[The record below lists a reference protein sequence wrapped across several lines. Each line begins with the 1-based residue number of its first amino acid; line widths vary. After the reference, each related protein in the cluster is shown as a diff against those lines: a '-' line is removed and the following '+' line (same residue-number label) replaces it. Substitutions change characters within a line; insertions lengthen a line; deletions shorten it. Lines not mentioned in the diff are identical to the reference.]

1 MKNGQIN
8 LNTKTK
14 KSISFKRNYLNML
27 YMLPVTLGIVC
38 FTLIPMISSLVY
50 SLCDYVPADRLNPIS
65 NFGFQNYK
73 LIFTQDFQSVLNSFY
88 VTFRF
93 TIVAGGLTF
102 VGSYLVALCLN
113 QKMKGIGVFRIIY
126 YIPSLVPAVA
136 GSLLWNNIT
145 AGNGFF
151 NQILVGLGFDAYP
164 FYSENET
171 IFPTLCMLTVFGLGG
186 NSVMWLAQM
195 KNIPNDLYEAASLDG
210 ANSFKKFL
218 HITLPMTTPMIFYL
232 MIMSII
238 TSLQS
243 FSYYP
248 IYTLQGSP
256 SELNF
261 IVIKIYTEFMTLKN
275 YSYACA
281 LSWVLF
287 FVIGLLTLT
296 IFKKSKWVYYGE
308 ES

>member
-1 MKNGQIN
+1 MKSVEF
-8 LNTKTK
+8 TAKTAK
-14 KSISFKRNYLNML
+14 RRAFRRNYLNML
-27 YMLPVTLGIVC
+27 YMLPVTLGIIG

-73 LIFTQDFQSVLNSFY
+73 LIFTQDFESVLNSFY
-88 VTFRF
+88 VTFRY
-93 TIVAGGLTF
+93 TIVVGGITF

-113 QKMKGIGVFRIIY
+113 QSLKGIGVFRVIY

-145 AGNGFF
+145 VGNGFF
-151 NQILVGLGFDAYP
+151 NQILVGIGLDPYP

-171 IFPTLCMLTVFGLGG
+171 IFPTLCMLAIFGLGG

-195 KNIPNDLYEAASLDG
+195 KNVPKDLYEAASLDG
-210 ANSFKKFL
+210 ANAFQKFS

-232 MIMSII
+232 LITSII
-238 TSLQS
+238 SSLQS

-248 IYTLQGSP
+248 IYTLQGFP

-281 LSWVLF
+281 LSWLLF

-308 ES
+308 DN

>member
-1 MKNGQIN
+1 MS
-8 LNTKTK
+8 K
-14 KSISFKRNYLNML
+14 KRTFRKNYLNML
-27 YMLPVTLGIVC
+27 YMLPVTIGIIG

-50 SLCDYVPADRLNPIS
+50 SFCDYVPVSRLNPIS

-73 LIFTQDFQSVLNSFY
+73 KIFTTDFKNVLSSFY

-93 TIVAGGLTF
+93 TIVCGGITF
-102 VGSYLVALCLN
+102 IGSYFVALCLN
-113 QKMKGIGVFRIIY
+113 RQVRGTGVFKILY

-145 AGNGFF
+145 AESGFF
-151 NQILVGLGFDAYP
+151 NQILMNLGLEPYT
-164 FYSENET
+164 FYSRNET
-171 IFPTLCMLTVFGLGG
+171 IFPTLVMLTVFGLGG

-195 KNIPNDLYEAASLDG
+195 KNIPKDLYEAASLDG

-218 HITLPMTTPMIFYL
+218 HVTLPMTTPMIFYL

-243 FSYYP
+243 FSYYT

-261 IVIKIYTEFMTLKN
+261 IVIKIYSEFMTAKN

-281 LSWVLF
+281 LSWLLF

-308 ES
+308 EV

>member
-1 MKNGQIN
+1 MKRSEF
-8 LNTKTK
+8 TAKTAK
-14 KSISFKRNYLNML
+14 RRSFRRDYLNML
-27 YMLPVTLGIVC
+27 YMLPVTLGIIG

-65 NFGFQNYK
+65 NFGFQNYR
-73 LIFTQDFQSVLNSFY
+73 LIFTQDFESVLNSFF
-88 VTFRF
+88 VTFRY
-93 TIVAGGLTF
+93 TIVVGGITF

-113 QKMKGIGVFRIIY
+113 QDLKGIGAFRVIY

-145 AGNGFF
+145 AQNGFF
-151 NQILVGLGFDAYP
+151 NQILVGIGSDPYP

-171 IFPTLCMLTVFGLGG
+171 IFPTLCMLAIFGLGG

-195 KNIPNDLYEAASLDG
+195 KNVPKVLYEAASLDG
-210 ANSFKKFL
+210 ANAFQKFL

-232 MIMSII
+232 MITSII
-238 TSLQS
+238 SSLQS

-281 LSWVLF
+281 LSWLLF
-287 FVIGLLTLT
+287 FVIALLTLL

-308 ES
+308 DN

>member
-1 MKNGQIN
+1 MKCSEF
-8 LNTKTK
+8 TAKTAK
-14 KSISFKRNYLNML
+14 RRSFRRDYLNML
-27 YMLPVTLGIVC
+27 YMLPVTLGIIG

-73 LIFTQDFQSVLNSFY
+73 LIFTQDFESVLNSFF
-88 VTFRF
+88 VTFRY
-93 TIVAGGLTF
+93 TIVVGGITF

-113 QKMKGIGVFRIIY
+113 QDLKGIGAFRVIY

-145 AGNGFF
+145 AQNGFF
-151 NQILVGLGFDAYP
+151 NQILVGIGSDPYP

-171 IFPTLCMLTVFGLGG
+171 IFPTLCMLAIFGLGG

-195 KNIPNDLYEAASLDG
+195 KNVPKVLYEAASLAG
-210 ANSFKKFL
+210 ANALQKFL

-232 MIMSII
+232 MITSII
-238 TSLQS
+238 SSLQS

-281 LSWVLF
+281 LSWLLF
-287 FVIGLLTLT
+287 FVIALLTLL

-308 ES
+308 DN

>member
-1 MKNGQIN
+1 MKCSEF
-8 LNTKTK
+8 TAKTAK
-14 KSISFKRNYLNML
+14 RRSFRRDYLNML
-27 YMLPVTLGIVC
+27 YMLPVTLGIIG

-73 LIFTQDFQSVLNSFY
+73 LIFTQDFESVLNSFF
-88 VTFRF
+88 VTFRY
-93 TIVAGGLTF
+93 TIVVGGITF

-113 QKMKGIGVFRIIY
+113 QDLKGIGAFRVIY

-145 AGNGFF
+145 AQNGFF
-151 NQILVGLGFDAYP
+151 NQILVGIGSDPYP

-171 IFPTLCMLTVFGLGG
+171 IFPTLCMLAIFGLGG

-195 KNIPNDLYEAASLDG
+195 KNVPKVLYEAASLDG
-210 ANSFKKFL
+210 ANAFQKFL

-232 MIMSII
+232 MITSII
-238 TSLQS
+238 SSLQS

-281 LSWVLF
+281 LSWLLF
-287 FVIGLLTLT
+287 FVIALLTLL

-308 ES
+308 DN